1 MKQEIHSLRHAS
13 LFSRRFFTFGY
24 VSSSITEKGPEWRL
38 LPPSSHGKRIVYGH
52 VQYLSGCE
60 MLGFCSDLEGADMQW
75 DEFFFHRLLIA
86 PGEHEEERN
95 VKFPSEGLHDEG
107 VPPG

>member
-1 MKQEIHSLRHAS
+1 MKQEMHSLRHAS

-24 VSSSITEKGPEWRL
+24 VSRSRTEKGPEWRP
-38 LPPSSHGKRIVYGH
+38 LPPSSHGKRIICEQ
-52 VQYLSGCE
+52 VQFLSGCK
-60 MLGFCSDLEGADMQW
+60 MLGFCSDLECADMQR

-86 PGEHEEERN
+86 PGKHEEEGN

>member
-1 MKQEIHSLRHAS
+1 
-13 LFSRRFFTFGY
+13 
-24 VSSSITEKGPEWRL
+24 
-38 LPPSSHGKRIVYGH
+38 
-52 VQYLSGCE
+52 
-60 MLGFCSDLEGADMQW
+60 MLGFCSDLECADMQW

-107 VPPG
+107 VPPGEEIG